1 MAKVDGSGTSPSGF
15 ARIAGVSAMVGD
27 MGTVCAFGKAKDV
40 RRDVDPRRLAA
51 VAAPAA
57 PAELKVGE
65 PGLVGERGGVARP
78 S

>member
-51 VAAPAA
+51 VAAPA
-57 PAELKVGE
+57 ELKVGE